1 MVCPEDVLLSGSS
14 VALGVGDGSATSVV
28 GRWSVQRMPR
38 WAVPRMAHS
47 PAHQSRRRP
56 AAATAEAAQG
66 QRFPGKVVAF
76 SSSFT
81 HCVCWAAVGRCV
93 RILAHVG
100 GLPAS
105 APAAAESMT
114 RPVYPPGVF
123 PVRLRRRRRLAV
135 PRGSANG
142 KTMPARG
149 RGPKPHSSG
158 RGVITLRKERCCLR
172 SSTVGRR
179 GQSCPPGYVR
189 RSEDRLSEPRSPRLD
204 HRRSWW
210 TCTAKG
216 CQEQGS
222 AGLE

>member
-1 MVCPEDVLLSGSS
+1 MSCSP
-14 VALGVGDGSATSVV
+14 AHRWPWAWATV
-28 GRWSVQRMPR
+28 RRLPLWARR

-81 HCVCWAAVGRCV
+81 HCVCWAAVGTARPNTSTRRGIACLRTRRGRV
-93 RILAHVG
+93 NDPA
-100 GLPAS
+100 GLPAW
-105 APAAAESMT
+105 
-114 RPVYPPGVF
+114 RL
-123 PVRLRRRRRLAV
+123 PVRLRRRRWLAV

-172 SSTVGRR
+172 SSTAGRR